1 MNSSHQP
8 FSIDQGRFTDRQL
21 GFVGIARKK
30 DQRWKT
36 EGTTFLQ
43 FNLNGLNPLEMGS
56 QFFSKVQ
63 KLLKSKNKVFSGQ
76 ALIQKQS

>member
-1 MNSSHQP
+1 MQE
-8 FSIDQGRFTDRQL
+8 
-21 GFVGIARKK
+21 KK